1 MKIKQNV
8 PKNYLACSPNCATCK
23 PQKYACFGTGEC
35 CRDRRESRLIL
46 RSDRGEY
53 DPSVS
58 GTSDDMESLV
68 KMPMEQ
74 VATSIFKAAATRVR

>member
-8 PKNYLACSPNCATCK
+8 PNNYLACSPDCATCK

-35 CRDRRESRLIL
+35 CRNRRESRLTL
-46 RSDRGEY
+46 RSDRGEN

-58 GTSDDMESLV
+58 GTSDDVESLV
-68 KMPMEQ
+68 QMSTEQ
-74 VATSIFKAAATRVR
+74 VATSIFNAAATRVR